1 MTNRYRGTELLRTAV
16 IVLAMTMISALPSR
30 AFFNYDFWIGQDFR
44 TTIYSAGTHGQAE
57 ISDESGDADSPKR
70 GLHTVG
76 AIFNELRRCWVPP
89 PSSQARTGTEMTVR
103 FAFKRNGGIL
113 AEPRVTYVSAGA
125 SPDTRATYVNAIKA
139 ALSRCTPMAF
149 SEGLAAVIVGHPFAI
164 RFVDDRTG
172 LSH

>member
-1 MTNRYRGTELLRTAV
+1 MTNRYRGTELLGTAV
-16 IVLAMTMISALPSR
+16 IILAMTMISALPSR
-30 AFFNYDFWIGQDFR
+30 AFFNYEFWIGQDFR

-57 ISDESGDADSPKR
+57 ISGESGDANSPER

-103 FAFKRNGGIL
+103 FVFKRNGGIL

-139 ALSRCTPMAF
+139 ALSRLYANEFQRRFGCRNRWP
-149 SEGLAAVIVGHPFAI
+149 SI
-164 RFVDDRTG
+164 RYPLR
-172 LSH
+172 